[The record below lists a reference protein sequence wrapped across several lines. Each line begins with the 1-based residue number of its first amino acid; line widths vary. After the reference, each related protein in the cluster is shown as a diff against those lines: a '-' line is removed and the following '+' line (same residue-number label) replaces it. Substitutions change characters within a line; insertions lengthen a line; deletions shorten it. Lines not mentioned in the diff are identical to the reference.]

1 MTQEVDASQKGDN
14 FKDLL
19 YKKIARQ
26 FNEYII
32 MSNKKLENI
41 DLSKINRHIIDIN
54 VSNTKN
60 NTLGK
65 LSVYKS
71 CVDQYCLPDS
81 IGISTSTVLNLSKNG
96 RIVLSRSMDILESID
111 IGCFYPEQIEF
122 VTLFASIRLPSDLTT
137 IDLDTFDFKDFM
149 KDIDKY
155 NSYSDIHYIPLKVYT
170 GTHIEIPL
178 NLAYLIYTQFSIE
191 VKFSDIYTQR
201 MDMKCLLQDGYFCV
215 KLNGIVLD
223 NKYRRSIMNPLTS
236 IMNPLTSI
244 ITSHQ

>member
-1 MTQEVDASQKGDN
+1 MSQEVDVSQKGDN

-32 MSNKKLENI
+32 TSNKKLDNI
-41 DLSKINRHIIDIN
+41 DLTKINRHIIDIN
-54 VSNTKN
+54 VNNTKSK
-60 NTLGK
+60 TLGK

-71 CVDQYCLPDS
+71 CVDQYCRPDS

-96 RIVLSRSMDILESID
+96 RVVLSRSMDILESID

-137 IDLDTFDFKDFM
+137 IDLDTFEFKDFM
-149 KDIDKY
+149 KEDIDRY
-155 NSYSDIHYIPLKVYT
+155 NSYPDIHYIPLKVFT

-178 NLAYLIYTQFSIE
+178 NLANSFYTQFSIE

-201 MDMKCLLQDGYFCV
+201 LDMKCLLGDGYFCV

-223 NKYRRSIMNPLTS
+223 DKYRRSIMNPV
-236 IMNPLTSI
+236 TSI